1 VSLQIRHPRAGFEQ
15 RCTGPHP
22 HGPHY
27 VNPRGSRTGFTC
39 AGRLTDAEVD
49 ALDEQA
55 FGAASQL
62 HTGFT
67 AQ

>member
-1 VSLQIRHPRAGFEQ
+1 MYPQ
-15 RCTGPHP
+15 RCPVDFP
-22 HGPHY
+22 HGPHR
-27 VNPRGSRTGFTC
+27 VPAAGDQTAFDC
-39 AGRLTDAEVD
+39 AGRLSDAEVD